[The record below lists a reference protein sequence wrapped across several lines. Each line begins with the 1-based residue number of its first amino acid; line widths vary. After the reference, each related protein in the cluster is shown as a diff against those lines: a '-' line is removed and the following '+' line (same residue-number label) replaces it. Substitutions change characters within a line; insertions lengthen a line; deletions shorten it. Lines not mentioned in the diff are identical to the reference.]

1 VRCKVLSSLVLARS
15 VADGEGMH
23 FVGCERFGDC
33 MHLFID
39 VVLTNVFGERRELLF
54 DTVGLLAFKRRGVD
68 F

>member
-1 VRCKVLSSLVLARS
+1 
-15 VADGEGMH
+15 MH